1 MSLTQLATLAVH
13 DGRSVKII
21 MMRPTLL
28 FALLLCMTSIMPTN
42 AETYTP
48 TSKIGEF
55 MSSFERAYRAGD
67 TEWIQTAVDR
77 DGIIEEA
84 KAVYFSFLGPKQGGE
99 SISGLAVVAA
109 PRDYK
114 LSNSLLNIEIESTIP
129 VDFIINFQRT
139 LGAWETTVKVPAGY
153 RDGKIWLAGIKKK

>member
-1 MSLTQLATLAVH
+1 
-13 DGRSVKII
+13 

-153 RDGKIWLAGIKKK
+153 RDGKIWLAGVKKK